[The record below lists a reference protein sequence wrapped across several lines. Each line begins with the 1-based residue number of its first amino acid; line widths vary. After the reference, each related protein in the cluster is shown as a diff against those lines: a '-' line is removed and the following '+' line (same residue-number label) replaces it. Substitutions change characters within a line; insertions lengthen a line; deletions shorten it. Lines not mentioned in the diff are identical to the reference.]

1 MASSSNSSAGR
12 SSTVS
17 IAIATKVLTEELNR
31 LKRISTSD
39 EEVASV
45 RAYLVE
51 CLEVSIH
58 LLNSEHF

>member
-1 MASSSNSSAGR
+1 MASSSNTSTGR

-39 EEVASV
+39 EEVADV
-45 RAYLVE
+45 KAYLIE